1 MHLAHMISRSKTH
14 ANRGR
19 RICRGRRGAGSSD
32 EGGRSARRGR
42 DSECA
47 ACAACPLSVPARSF
61 RAARYVQAS
70 ILAVS
75 RKDQELIVHADA
87 EPLGKGQ
94 AGRAPAAVG
103 EGCSAAPKGANSIA
117 AETGA
122 LPVGSPRSTPPS
134 IREASATAIAVHW
147 VRDGCH
153 QPRPH
158 FRRGATLRIPLLSAG
173 AATAWQGQRTGLRRP
188 RDRHQRRSASEG
200 TSRCTRRMAGGAEI
214 GHLRA
219 QRCDGPR
226 AAPGH
231 GLKDLHS
238 PSELGVAP
246 DPTCDPVV

>member
-1 MHLAHMISRSKTH
+1 MISRSRVH
-14 ANRGR
+14 ADRRR
-19 RICRGRRGAGSSD
+19 RIRRERRDADSSGAG
-32 EGGRSARRGR
+32 ERSARRGR

-47 ACAACPLSVPARSF
+47 ACAACAACPRSAPARSF

-70 ILAVS
+70 VLAVS

-87 EPLGKGQ
+87 EPRGKGQ
-94 AGRAPAAVG
+94 AGRAPAAVS
-103 EGCSAAPKGANSIA
+103 EGCSAAPKGANCIA

-147 VRDGCH
+147 VRDDCH

-173 AATAWQGQRTGLRRP
+173 AATAWQGQRTELRRP
-188 RDRHQRRSASEG
+188 RDRHQRRIASEG
-200 TSRCTRRMAGGAEI
+200 TSRCARRMAGGAEI